1 MGQALIN
8 EQICEEAQRRE
19 SETINELQQT
29 IIDMRKVI
37 FEKEQTI
44 HELEKIKPIVDEDAF
59 IVKYKEV

>member
-44 HELEKIKPIVDEDAF
+44 HELEKIKPIVDEDTF